1 VTTGWRSSMIIL
13 FSIVLALVGF
23 MLWRRHAVSMWERTT
38 KTSLTVTEL
47 ETLENMGYDVKNFV
61 QRV

>member
-1 VTTGWRSSMIIL
+1 MMIL
-13 FSIVLALVGF
+13 FLVVLVLIGF
-23 MLWRRHAVSMWERTT
+23 ILWQRHAVSMWKRTT
-38 KTSLTVTEL
+38 KSSLTVTEL